1 MDKKSKDLKLE
12 RTNSPQDSN
21 ESEGPSVDKSEIT
34 EAQATSSDKGEERI
48 ENREASVGESEKTED
63 EGAFVEKI
71 EETDNEKNENVLL
84 EKAGTVENP
93 DAASENI
100 EISSETTKMEKSTDE
115 NQVVQKL
122 SNLEIEEQK
131 VEDHDAEVG
140 ATEEES

>member
-1 MDKKSKDLKLE
+1 M
-12 RTNSPQDSN
+12 
-21 ESEGPSVDKSEIT
+21 DKSEIT
-34 EAQATSSDKGEERI
+34 EAQSTSSDRGEERI

-71 EETDNEKNENVLL
+71 EETENEKNESVLL
-84 EKAGTVENP
+84 EKVETVENP

-122 SNLEIEEQK
+122 SNLKIEEQK